1 MRWGIVLAIAAA
13 ASPAAASPG
22 DAAWDGAVFAGPTAP
37 HPTNLSSNPAAFLLA
52 APGFHYFAGV
62 STALDQIS
70 IDRTL
75 VDAGGARRDG
85 PDVSG
90 RTFGAGGHLGFA
102 KVWPDAVLA
111 FFVQTAPP
119 DETVAGRDALR
130 YHTRGS
136 RGRSADV
143 GTVTFGYRPTRWLWL
158 GIAPSYSVRD
168 GVLRFS
174 RDTAMEAGR
183 DPARGVTSD
192 CGGAPCGLENPLA
205 TETWTI
211 DLDADLR
218 SISNFRIAAGF
229 IIVVPGDT
237 LLGVTYQRPWSL
249 GRIER
254 VGKATVI
261 AAPRDGGAVHTGEI
275 SLFDQH
281 PEIVRGGT
289 RSRFLERWDL
299 VSEVRWRRTSRIGDD
314 DLRTYGGDLAA
325 IGAPA
330 IYPRPRGLRNAIAV
344 ELGME
349 QVDDGGRWR
358 FGGRVGYDT
367 GAVAT
372 HHLSARAPW
381 GRQLTGGGGVQ
392 LRIGA
397 RWILQ
402 GTYNVGWQLPVTVER
417 GAYDPIDRLDCV
429 DSGYDFEL
437 PACETVRDGY
447 GAPTND
453 GDYRRWS
460 HIARLSVRLEVP

>member
-1 MRWGIVLAIAAA
+1 MRWPIVFAIAAV

-37 HPTNLSSNPAAFLLA
+37 HPTNLSSNPAAYLLA
-52 APGFHYFAGV
+52 APGNHYFAGG
-62 STALDQIS
+62 TAALHQIS

-75 VDAGGARRDG
+75 VDAGGARTDG

-90 RTFGAGGHLGFA
+90 MTFGAGGHIGFA
-102 KVWPDAVLA
+102 KVWPAGMVGLLA
-111 FFVQTAPP
+111 QMAPP
-119 DETVAGRDALR
+119 DETLAARDALR

-136 RGRSADV
+136 RGRSGDV
-143 GTVTFGYRPTRWLWL
+143 GTLSLGFRPTSWLWV
-158 GIAPSYSVRD
+158 AAAASYSVRD

-211 DLDADLR
+211 DLDTDLGAV
-218 SISNFRIAAGF
+218 SNLRVAGGF
-229 IIVVPGDT
+229 IVVLPGGT
-237 LLGVTYQRPWSL
+237 LLGITYQRPWTL

-254 VGKATVI
+254 IGTATVI
-261 AAPRDGGAVHTGEI
+261 AAPRDGGAVHTGEA
-275 SLFDQH
+275 SVFDQL

-289 RSRFLERWDL
+289 RSRIVERWDL
-299 VSEVRWRRTSRIGDD
+299 VSEVRWRRTSRLGDD
-314 DLRTYGGDLAA
+314 DVRTYGGDLAA
-325 IGAPA
+325 IDVPA
-330 IYPRPRGLRNAIAV
+330 IYPRPRGLRNAVAV
-344 ELGME
+344 ELGLE
-349 QVDDGGRWR
+349 EVDDGTPWR
-358 FGGRVGYDT
+358 FGGRLGYDT
-367 GAVAT
+367 GAVAA

-381 GRQLTGGGGVQ
+381 GRQVTAGGGVQ
-392 LRIGA
+392 VRIGA

-402 GTYNVGWQLPVTVER
+402 GTYNLGWQLPVTVED

-460 HIARLSVRLEVP
+460 HVARLSVRIEVP